1 MLFVTLEEKTS
12 LFAKTPLFLEG
23 MKGFYRVE
31 KKKEQGNRVSFPCR
45 ALLFLSGH
53 RRAFVHAQAITEKTH
68 LLAEGDVLGTGT

>member
-1 MLFVTLEEKTS
+1 MLFVTLEEKAS

-31 KKKEQGNRVSFPCR
+31 KKEHGNRVSFPCR

-68 LLAEGDVLGTGT
+68 LLAEGSVLGTGT